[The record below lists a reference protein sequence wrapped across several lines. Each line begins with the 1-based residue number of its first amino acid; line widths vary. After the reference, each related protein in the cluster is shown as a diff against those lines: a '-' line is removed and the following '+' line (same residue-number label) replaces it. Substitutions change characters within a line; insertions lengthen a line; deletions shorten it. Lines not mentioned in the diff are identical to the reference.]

1 MRAATV
7 VLTIFL
13 LAIAQGSFSLQA
25 ASKTSISFNRDI
37 RPILSENCFKCH
49 GADDK
54 GRKSKLRLDDAT
66 TALQPAKSGQ
76 RAFIAGKPNESEL
89 IKRILSTDPDE
100 VMPPPSTKKSLSSEQ
115 KRLLQ
120 DWVAA
125 GAKYETH
132 WAFVA
137 PHQSPL
143 PKVKAKTWPQN
154 AVDYFTLARLEKEGL
169 QPSPRAGRH
178 ALVRRLYLDLIGL
191 PPTPDEAD
199 AFVNDTGPKA
209 VERLVDRLMDSPQY
223 GERWARR
230 WLDLARYADT
240 NGYEKDRAR
249 SIWPYRDWVIQ
260 SLNDDMPFD
269 QFTIKQIAGDMLP
282 NATVADRV
290 ATGFHRNTMLN
301 EEGGADPLEFRYH
314 AMVDRVSTTGTAWLG
329 LTIGCA
335 QCHTHKYD
343 PITHHEYYRVMA
355 LLNNAEEPKM
365 DILTPELQENRK
377 EIEGK
382 IAQLEM
388 EMPSKF
394 LVDDLVWQTPFTKA
408 TTKPGTAAMRSEDNS
423 WQFDEQETSSSTFT
437 FTIENDLDA
446 KSFRLETFPN
456 KDLPKQGTGFSA
468 SGNFVLS
475 EVRFM
480 VSGSNSSSELAP
492 VKLAK
497 ATADFSQTG
506 FGIDKAIDGDLKT
519 GWAISPQET
528 KDHTATFELEK
539 PIKLLAGTRC
549 EVQLE
554 QQHGSKHVLGRV
566 RLSLGVAVKSAVP
579 LEVRRREAFEKSF
592 TAWLELEAAKAIRW
606 TVLKPTAA
614 KSNEPILTI
623 LDDYSVLAS
632 GDQTKKDT
640 YEVSTTGP
648 LQNITAI
655 RLEALPH
662 PSLPRGGP
670 GRAYYEGPEGDFLL
684 CEFKATTRGKSIKFK
699 SASVDFANGGSAVGS
714 KAGAGTIDDDP
725 LTGWSIG
732 NGDGKPHAAVFV
744 LGEPLTSDQGLQLS
758 MIFEKYFACG
768 LGRFRISVTSDR
780 QPAEARGLSTEVES
794 SMIKPEPSRT
804 PADQVI
810 LRKQFMN
817 NAPQLAE
824 ARQEIQ
830 KLRDS
835 SPKATTTLVM
845 SERPAASARKTHLHN
860 RGEFLQPVE
869 EVFPG
874 VPAFLSKFDGK
885 QPTNRL
891 EFAQW
896 LVSQKNPLT
905 ARVMVNRQ
913 WQAFFGRG
921 LVRTL
926 EDFGFQGAAPSHP
939 ELLDWLAVEF
949 RKQRWS
955 FKQLHKLIVTSATYQ
970 QSSDIRAEL
979 TERDPQN
986 ILLARGPRY
995 RVDAELVRDATL
1007 RASGLLSTKIG
1018 GPSVFPPQPASV
1030 STDGAYGPLTW
1041 TASTGEDR
1049 YRRSLYT
1056 FAKRTAP
1063 FAMFNTFDGPTG
1075 EACVAR
1081 REVSNTPLQALT
1093 LLNDV
1098 MMMEMAQALG
1108 KLVANQSGDTSAKAT
1123 ALFRRCM
1130 TRPPTLEEQT
1140 MLIDFY
1146 QKQAARFTAKELD
1159 PTKLAG
1165 AKDASTPE
1173 MAAWVAVARAV
1184 LNLDEAIT
1192 KE

>member
-1 MRAATV
+1 MKTPTA
-7 VLTIFL
+7 VLTICFL
-13 LAIAQGSFSLQA
+13 TFVGCVISSQA
-25 ASKTSISFNRDI
+25 APRSAPSFNRDI

-54 GRKSKLRLDDAT
+54 GRKSDLRLDDA
-66 TALQPAKSGQ
+66 ASSLKPAKSGQ
-76 RAFIAGKPNESEL
+76 RPIIAGRPLESEL

-100 VMPPPSTKKSLSSEQ
+100 VMPPPATKKSLTPEQ
-115 KRLLQ
+115 KQLLR

-125 GAKYETH
+125 GAQYETH

-137 PHQSPL
+137 PQQSKL
-143 PKVKAKTWPQN
+143 PKIKSRSWPKN
-154 AVDYFTLARLEKEGL
+154 AIDHFILARLEKEGI
-169 QPSPRAGRH
+169 QPSVPATRH
-178 ALVRRLYLDLIGL
+178 TLVRRVYLDLIGL
-191 PPTPDEAD
+191 PPTPEEAE
-199 AFVNDTGPKA
+199 AFVNDKDSKA
-209 VERLVDRLMDSPQY
+209 IENLVDRLMDSPHY

-269 QFTIKQIAGDMLP
+269 QFTIKQLAGDMLP
-282 NATVADRV
+282 NATSGDRI

-335 QCHTHKYD
+335 QCHTHKFD
-343 PITHHEYYRVMA
+343 PITHYDYYRVMA
-355 LLNNAEEPKM
+355 LLNNADEPKL
-365 DILTPELQENRK
+365 DLPSSDLKEKQQ
-377 EIEGK
+377 EIERK
-382 IAQLEM
+382 IVQLEK
-388 EMPSKF
+388 ELPSKF
-394 LVDDLVWQTPFTKA
+394 SIDELTWQTPLMRA
-408 TTKPGTAAMRSEDNS
+408 TTKPGTATHRPADGS
-423 WQFDEQETSSSTFT
+423 WQFDEQEVSSASFA
-437 FTIENDLDA
+437 FTIQNDTEVQ
-446 KSFRLETFPN
+446 SFRLETFPSEH
-456 KDLPKQGTGFSA
+456 LPKKGSGFSA

-475 EVRFM
+475 EVRFLI
-480 VSGSNSSSELAP
+480 SESNSANELAP
-492 VKLAK
+492 IKLVKAS
-497 ATADFSQTG
+497 ADFSQSS
-506 FGIDKAIDGDLKT
+506 FGVEKAIDGDIKT
-519 GWAISPQET
+519 GWAISPQES
-528 KDHTATFELEK
+528 KKHAATFEFGT
-539 PIKLLAGTRC
+539 PIKLTAGTRC
-549 EVQLE
+549 EIQFE
-554 QQHGSKHVLGRV
+554 QQHGAKHVMGGV
-566 RLSLGVAVKSAVP
+566 KLSLGLPIKSSVP
-579 LEVRRREAFEKSF
+579 LDVRRHQALEKNFE
-592 TAWLELEAAKAIRW
+592 AWLKIEAAKAVQW
-606 TVLKPTAA
+606 TTMKPVAA

-623 LDDYSVLAS
+623 LDDDSVLAS

-640 YEVSTTGP
+640 YEVSYNTP
-648 LQNITAI
+648 IRNITAI

-684 CEFKATTRGKSIKFK
+684 CEFKASTAGKPIAIK
-699 SASVDFANGGSAVGS
+699 SATVDYAKGAPSVGPQGGE
-714 KAGAGTIDDDP
+714 GTIDDNP

-744 LGEPLTSDQGLQLS
+744 LREPLTSDQGLQLN
-758 MIFEKYFACG
+758 MLFEKYFACG
-768 LGRFRISVTSDR
+768 LGRFRISVTSDQ
-780 QPAEARGLSTEVES
+780 QPAEARGLSSEIES
-794 SMIKPEPSRT
+794 SMVKSQQNRT
-804 PADQVI
+804 PSDQI
-810 LRKQFMN
+810 NLRQQFLN
-817 NAPQLAE
+817 TAPELAE
-824 ARQEIQ
+824 ARKEIQ
-830 KLRDS
+830 QLRDS
-835 SPKATTTLVM
+835 IPKPTTTLIL
-845 SERPAASARKTHLHN
+845 SERPAGSTRKTFLHN
-860 RGEFLQPVE
+860 RGEFLQPLDQ
-869 EVFPG
+869 VFPA
-874 VPAFLSKFDGK
+874 VPAFISKFEPK

-891 EFAQW
+891 GFAQW

-905 ARVMVNRQ
+905 PRVIVNRQ

-921 LVRTL
+921 LVPTL

-949 RKQRWS
+949 RNRGWS
-955 FKQLHKLIVTSATYQ
+955 FKKLHKLIVTSATYQ
-970 QSSDIRAEL
+970 QSSDIRADL

-995 RVDAELVRDATL
+995 RVDAELVRDSTL
-1007 RASGLLSTKIG
+1007 RASGLLSPKIG

-1030 STDGAYGPLTW
+1030 STEGAYGPLTW

-1108 KLVANQSGDTSAKAT
+1108 KQVANQPGDIPSKAT
-1123 ALFRRCM
+1123 SLFRRCL
-1130 TRPPTLEEQT
+1130 TRPPTAEEQA

-1146 QKQAARFTAKELD
+1146 QKQTQRFTAKELD
-1159 PTKLAG
+1159 PAKITATK
-1165 AKDASTPE
+1165 DPSNPE
-1173 MAAWVAVARAV
+1173 LAAWVTVARAV